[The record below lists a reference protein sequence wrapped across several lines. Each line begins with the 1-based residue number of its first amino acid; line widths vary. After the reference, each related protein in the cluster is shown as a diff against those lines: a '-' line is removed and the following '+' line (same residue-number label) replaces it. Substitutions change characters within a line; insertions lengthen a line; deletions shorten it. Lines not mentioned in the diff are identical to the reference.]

1 MARFFYH
8 CFFGLGSI
16 SYAPYINISGVVM
29 LRPSLRQSD
38 QIRPVS
44 METGVNK
51 WAEGSCL
58 IKIGGTHVLCT
69 ASVEPQQPLWKRQQN
84 KTGGWITAEYSMLP
98 RANSVRKGRKAQLE
112 DYRSAEITRLIS
124 RAFRSV
130 VDLEK
135 LGKNTIT
142 IDCDVIQADGGTRCA
157 CITGGYVALSLAIRE
172 LIAAEK
178 IRENPILDTCSAISC
193 GIYKG
198 ELVVDLDFE
207 EDCAAAL
214 DANFVV
220 SGDGKFIE
228 VQATGEEKPFDGEQM
243 TKMMAAA
250 KTACAKLNELQ
261 KEVLA

>member
-1 MARFFYH
+1 M
-8 CFFGLGSI
+8 I
-16 SYAPYINISGVVM
+16 
-29 LRPSLRQSD
+29 RPSLRQPD

-69 ASVEPQQPLWKRQQN
+69 ASVDPQQPLWKRVQN

-98 RANSVRKGRKAQLE
+98 RANSVRKGRKAQLD

-135 LGKNTIT
+135 LGRNTIT

-157 CITGGYVALSLAIRE
+157 AITGGYVALVLAMRK
-172 LIAAEK
+172 LIDMGR
-178 IRENPILDTCSAISC
+178 IRENPISDYVAAISC
-193 GIYKG
+193 GIWNG
-198 ELVVDLDFE
+198 ELVVDLDFD
-207 EDCAAAL
+207 EDCDAAL

-250 KTACAKLNELQ
+250 KAACAKLIELQ